1 MPEKDYSK
9 LTWQEYHDL
18 SEARDLEEHHRALLL
33 FWKKRRQKLE
43 AKLIDNPLAE
53 MRRIA
58 NEQWSDESSDD
69 D

>member
-9 LTWQEYHDL
+9 LTWQEYQDL
-18 SEARDLEEHHRALLL
+18 SKARDLEEHHRALLL

-53 MRRIA
+53 IEKLA
-58 NEQWSDESSDD
+58 NEQWNKTSNDD
-69 D
+69 